1 MSDVFTDLAI
11 RISRAEPDELRAIF
25 QREIQTKIWTDE
37 EREALLE
44 AHDKRAS
51 YWNQISVGMTE
62 ARWKGV
68 L

>member
-1 MSDVFTDLAI
+1 MCDIFTDLAI
-11 RISRAEPDELRAIF
+11 RISTAEPDELRAIF

-51 YWNQISVGMTE
+51 YWNCRALGMQT
-62 ARWKGV
+62 ARWE
-68 L
+68 